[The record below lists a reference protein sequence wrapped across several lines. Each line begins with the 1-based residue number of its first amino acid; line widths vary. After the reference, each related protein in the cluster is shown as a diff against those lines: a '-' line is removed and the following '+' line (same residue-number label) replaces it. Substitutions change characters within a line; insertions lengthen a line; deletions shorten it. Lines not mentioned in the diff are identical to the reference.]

1 MVAFIFGAGMV
12 ASAQISVSKLLKANP
27 MVKDKKMLIIGFMRA
42 LLSII
47 IYSLFVRLDKN
58 RNMDQLT
65 VKAIGGSLSMGI

>member
-47 IYSLFVRLDKN
+47 TYSLFLRLSDNK
-58 RNMDQLT
+58 NMDELT

>member
-1 MVAFIFGAGMV
+1 MV
-12 ASAQISVSKLLKANP
+12 ASAQIIMSKLLKPNP
-27 MVKDKKMLIIGFMRA
+27 MVKDKKMLIIRFMLA